1 MKVCRFFSV
10 HFGVIGFLSEF
21 SSNLFLI
28 YQKISKTPWRE
39 PTSLLFCIIRQKC
52 DYFLISKLVTY
63 FVLWYI
69 CLNFYGLKKY
79 FFLNVFEIFIIG
91 GVIHVYL
98 IFQTPPPSKMKRTRR
113 LTASM
118 CDDQS
123 TDLIQLKG
131 HENAKKSEAHL
142 KVLEYIGKRYEI
154 RMTDG
159 RYIRG
164 TMIATDKDAN
174 MVFNKVKIW
183 WKFGPKAHSFK
194 YFSLKLCAAGK
205 TTFRLF
211 LLLA

>member
-1 MKVCRFFSV
+1 MEKILKVCRFFSV

-98 IFQTPPPSKMKRTRR
+98 IFQTPPPPLKWKEQDDWQLACATIKVPIWFSWRDTRTRKSR
-113 LTASM
+113 KPIWKCWNTLANAMKFEWPTGGTYVARWSPLTRTLIWF
-118 CDDQS
+118 S
-123 TDLIQLKG
+123 T
-131 HENAKKSEAHL
+131 
-142 KVLEYIGKRYEI
+142 R
-154 RMTDG
+154 
-159 RYIRG
+159 
-164 TMIATDKDAN
+164 
-174 MVFNKVKIW
+174 
-183 WKFGPKAHSFK
+183 
-194 YFSLKLCAAGK
+194 
-205 TTFRLF
+205 
-211 LLLA
+211 